1 MQDASNFAFVVRA
14 VLLLPAWMQTNT
26 SNFQASL
33 NQNNLTY
40 FPVGKNPRIEKLKEG
55 DA

>member
-33 NQNNLTY
+33 NQKQFNI
-40 FPVGKNPRIEKLKEG
+40 FPRWQKSSDREIERR
-55 DA
+55 